1 MIVST
6 TIVFQCIIFTP
17 PVITTLQVDM
27 DLYHNC
33 WYILSY
39 VCQHVYF
46 VFENL
51 NNSVITAIQLPTTNP
66 CGGSLSV
73 VLSKE
78 KLGMLQS
85 KVVPSLL
92 SILNVPLKG
101 KKTLVIIILSN
112 YQL

>member
-1 MIVST
+1 MIEIHVNLKWCYYRRSENY
-6 TIVFQCIIFTP
+6 
-17 PVITTLQVDM
+17 TL
-27 DLYHNC
+27 
-33 WYILSY
+33 
-39 VCQHVYF
+39 
-46 VFENL
+46 ENYRCT
-51 NNSVITAIQLPTTNP
+51 NNHDYDNNIITAIQLPTTNP

>member
-1 MIVST
+1 
-6 TIVFQCIIFTP
+6 
-17 PVITTLQVDM
+17 M
-27 DLYHNC
+27 DIYHNC

-46 VFENL
+46 VFDNL

-92 SILNVPLKG
+92 SILNVPLKR
-101 KKTLVIIILSN
+101 KKNSCYNYIIKLSIMIHLSLTQN
-112 YQL
+112 

>member
-1 MIVST
+1 
-6 TIVFQCIIFTP
+6 
-17 PVITTLQVDM
+17 
-27 DLYHNC
+27 
-33 WYILSY
+33 
-39 VCQHVYF
+39 
-46 VFENL
+46 
-51 NNSVITAIQLPTTNP
+51 LPTTNP